1 MVHCNGLGVAIHW
14 IRVVRL
20 PEAVPVRAWGQ
31 PVSRVTIIRTAD
43 LFPPESILEHV
54 RRFLF
59 GTFDGWRNDDKKGWR
74 RIWKRL
80 IDLEPG
86 EFAVIEFIIPRN
98 AKFHRKFFSMLNFAF
113 DSWEPKR
120 TRKTYKGKE
129 VAKNFERFR
138 KDVLIMAGFY
148 DQTFDLRGNMK
159 LEAHSIS
166 FASMDDAEFEQVY
179 SAVATVILEHV
190 LTGYSGR
197 EELDR
202 VVDQMMGY
210 L

>member
-1 MVHCNGLGVAIHW
+1 M
-14 IRVVRL
+14 
-20 PEAVPVRAWGQ
+20 
-31 PVSRVTIIRTAD
+31 SRVTIIRTGEP
-43 LFPPESILEHV
+43 FPAESILAGV
-54 RRFLF
+54 RNFLF
-59 GTFDGWRNDDKKGWR
+59 GIFDGWRNDDKKGWR

-80 IDLEPG
+80 SDLEPG
-86 EFAVIEFIIPRN
+86 EFAVIEFVIPRN

-190 LTGYSGR
+190 LNGYSGR

>member
-1 MVHCNGLGVAIHW
+1 M
-14 IRVVRL
+14 
-20 PEAVPVRAWGQ
+20 
-31 PVSRVTIIRTAD
+31 SRVTIIKTAE
-43 LFPPESILEHV
+43 PMPGGAILEGI

-59 GTFDGWRNDDKKGWR
+59 GMFDGWRKDDKKGWR
-74 RIWKRL
+74 KIWKRL
-80 IDLEPG
+80 MDLEPG
-86 EFAVIEFIIPRN
+86 EFAVIEFVIPRN

-113 DSWEPKR
+113 DAWEPGRKR
-120 TRKTYKGKE
+120 KSYKGKP

-138 KDVLIMAGFY
+138 KDILIMAGFY
-148 DQTFDLRGNMK
+148 DQTFDLQGRMT

-166 FASMDDAEFEQVY
+166 FANMDDAEFERVY

-202 VVDQMMGY
+202 VIEKMEGF

>member
-1 MVHCNGLGVAIHW
+1 MPGEPILVA
-14 IRVVRL
+14 VR
-20 PEAVPVRAWGQ
+20 G
-31 PVSRVTIIRTAD
+31 
-43 LFPPESILEHV
+43 
-54 RRFLF
+54 FLF
-59 GTFDGWRNDDKKGWR
+59 GLFDGWNKDDKIGWR
-74 RIWKRL
+74 KLWARL
-80 IDLEPG
+80 LALAPG
-86 EFAVIEFIIPRN
+86 EFAVVEFVIPRN

-129 VAKNFERFR
+129 VVKNFERFR

-166 FASMDDAEFEQVY
+166 FSSMDDAEFEQVY
-179 SAVATVILEHV
+179 SAVATVIIEHV

-197 EELDR
+197 EEFDR
-202 VVDQMMGY
+202 VVEKMMGY

>member
-1 MVHCNGLGVAIHW
+1 M
-14 IRVVRL
+14 
-20 PEAVPVRAWGQ
+20 
-31 PVSRVTIIRTAD
+31 SKVTLIRTAD
-43 LFPPESILEHV
+43 AFPAESILEQV

-59 GTFDGWRNDDKKGWR
+59 GLFDGWSRTDKQGWR
-74 RIWKRL
+74 KIWKRL
-80 IDLEPG
+80 MDLEPG
-86 EFAVIEFIIPRN
+86 EFAVIEFVIPRN

-113 DSWEPKR
+113 DSWEPGR
-120 TRKTYKGKE
+120 MRKTYKGKE
-129 VAKNFERFR
+129 VSKNFERFR
-138 KDVLIMAGFY
+138 KDVLILAGFY
-148 DQTFDLRGNMK
+148 DQTFDLKGRMK

-166 FASMDDAEFEQVY
+166 FSNMDDAEFEAVY
-179 SAVATVILEHV
+179 SAVASVILEHV

>member
-1 MVHCNGLGVAIHW
+1 M
-14 IRVVRL
+14 
-20 PEAVPVRAWGQ
+20 
-31 PVSRVTIIRTAD
+31 SRVTIIRTGEP
-43 LFPPESILEHV
+43 FPSESILAGV
-54 RRFLF
+54 RNFLF
-59 GTFDGWRNDDKKGWR
+59 GIFDGWRNDDKKGWR

-80 IDLEPG
+80 SDLEPG
-86 EFAVIEFIIPRN
+86 EFAVIEFVIPRN

-148 DQTFDLRGNMK
+148 DQTFDLRGKMK

>member
-1 MVHCNGLGVAIHW
+1 M
-14 IRVVRL
+14 
-20 PEAVPVRAWGQ
+20 
-31 PVSRVTIIRTAD
+31 SRVTIIKTAA
-43 LFPPESILEHV
+43 PMPGEEILSMV
-54 RRFLF
+54 RNFLF
-59 GTFDGWRNDDKKGWR
+59 VLFDGWRNDDKKGWR

-86 EFAVIEFIIPRN
+86 EFAVIEFVLPRN

-113 DSWEPKR
+113 DSWEPGR
-120 TRKTYKGKE
+120 MRKTYKGKE
-129 VAKNFERFR
+129 VSKNFERFR

-148 DQTFDLRGNMK
+148 DQTFDLKGRMK

-166 FASMDDAEFEQVY
+166 FANMDDAEFERVY
-179 SAVATVILEHV
+179 SAVASVILEHV

-202 VVDQMMGY
+202 VVDQMIGY